1 MYVVRGVRR
10 VVEASAGEDVWVS
23 ARRRAP
29 LLDAPELDGDVVVVI
44 VVPARLRAVFGGD
57 VHAHLDVVGASQG
70 IVFVVGGV
78 VGAAKDVV
86 FELRRAAGVA
96 EGEIQGVP
104 GVETRGEI
112 RRVGRVVRAVVL
124 VAATTHHRGRV
135 AAAET
140 RAEAAKRVVGNGP
153 RHHALVPGAVQ
164 ELRQGDGEHILER
177 QGRVGGGVRV
187 RGVRV
192 GGGCG
197 RRRLG
202 RRVGAGVAHGDGREW
217 RGFARER
224 RDMKSTIKSTGTRP
238 RVSQRPSHSH
248 ARRRRGRRVRR
259 WNPPSDRGPSARG
272 DARGEARGGARAR
285 EGARGGS
292 VGVREAREGNGRG
305 PRDAPDPRA
314 PVARARRV
322 RERRAMV
329 DVRRRVRAR
338 NLRGRPVAL
347 HLHLEHRP
355 EDARPDRATR
365 RAASTQD
372 RCRRDDDD
380 EVVVRRARQARVARR
395 RHARLRARELAR
407 RAADAAAAP
416 PRKPRA
422 PAPDEESLPWPPPR
436 RAPPSNPPLPARRRP
451 EPSRNH
457 RSRNDA
463 ENTDPAGVRTRPRAF
478 NDGIDVDRRPGTSRL
493 ARTVAASARRASA
506 AAATGVPKTIAEARC
521 ETCGARNVCAAVDA
535 TRPFQR
541 GAAPPARE
549 RIGEGARRKTVTR
562 TATPA
567 AKTLAPC
574 ARSADARGARETRI
588 EPTTR
593 ASHSQYFTARH
604 ADMSRVSLDRAGTAA
619 RRARRRIGRRTDA
632 RARGRRE
639 GTGPRDASR
648 RRVYAA
654 NAKVRT
660 PVCDS

>member
-224 RDMKSTIKSTGTRP
+224 RDTKSTIKTALVNTRP
-238 RVSQRPSHSH
+238 RVSQRPSHRH

-372 RCRRDDDD
+372 RCDRDDDD

-395 RHARLRARELAR
+395 RHARLRARARASRRRRRR
-407 RAADAAAAP
+407 RATAKTSRARAGRGVPPVAPAETRAFVESTAP
-416 PRKPRA
+416 P
-422 PAPDEESLPWPPPR
+422 
-436 RAPPSNPPLPARRRP
+436 RRRP

-478 NDGIDVDRRPGTSRL
+478 DDGIDVDRRPGTSRL
-493 ARTVAASARRASA
+493 ARTVAASATRASA

-574 ARSADARGARETRI
+574 ARCGRAWYARDADRTDDARVALAILHR
-588 EPTTR
+588 
-593 ASHSQYFTARH
+593 S
-604 ADMSRVSLDRAGTAA
+604 SR
-619 RRARRRIGRRTDA
+619 
-632 RARGRRE
+632 
-639 GTGPRDASR
+639 
-648 RRVYAA
+648 
-654 NAKVRT
+654 
-660 PVCDS
+660 